1 MKVYRI
7 VMEGTCYKPLS
18 GIGRS
23 SLESLYYEMGYIL
36 TGNKYHGSANNI
48 CDRIGRDDTGYYYFI
63 FLEDALHFAVYT
75 QKPAATLK
83 IMEFDFPEDVV
94 YSLIGWGGYHYADG
108 YNYDKRAETYISDS
122 KIDGG
127 HVLTTNIEKK
137 KKKKTFLDEFR
148 RCNSVLKD
156 YYDNHKYK
164 IEYTIFNEKIAKLL
178 ELSDEELF
186 DSYIKTK
193 DYFNLSGGAYQ
204 QFLSTL
210 LKFDAIQ
217 TRAITHRSS
226 PVLFSLWDKKR
237 GFERQE
243 LPEIAA
249 YNEELLSKNG
259 LAVDYSESGIA
270 CRMDYTKMIENKEYD
285 NAKKLLKSYRR

>member
-1 MKVYRI
+1 MSCMKVYRI
-7 VMEGTCYKPLS
+7 AMEGTCYKPLS

-127 HVLTTNIEKK
+127 HVLTTDIDEYE
-137 KKKKTFLDEFR
+137 KKKTFLDEFR

-193 DYFNLSGGAYQ
+193 DYFNLSDGVYQ
-204 QFLSTL
+204 QFLSPL
-210 LKFDAIQ
+210 LRFDAIQ
-217 TRAITHRSS
+217 TPAITHRSS

-259 LAVDYSESGIA
+259 LAVDYSESGIT
-270 CRMDYTKMIENKEYD
+270 CNPMGHLEY
-285 NAKKLLKSYRR
+285 LQ